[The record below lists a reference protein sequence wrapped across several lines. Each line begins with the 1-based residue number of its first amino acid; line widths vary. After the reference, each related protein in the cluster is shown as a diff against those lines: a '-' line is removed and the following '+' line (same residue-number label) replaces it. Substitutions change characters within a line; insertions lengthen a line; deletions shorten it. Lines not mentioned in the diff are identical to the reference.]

1 MNKNLPEPLTEQ
13 DKNMSDHDLLIR
25 LSERSDWVVKI
36 MGNHL
41 KHHTLFATVMLG
53 ALLTALGT
61 LFVMVV
67 F

>member
-41 KHHTLFATVMLG
+41 KHHTIFAVILG
-53 ALLTALGT
+53 SALLTVLGT
-61 LFVMVV
+61 LFTMVL
-67 F
+67 

>member
-41 KHHTLFATVMLG
+41 KHHTIFAVVILG
-53 ALLTALGT
+53 ALLTTLGT
-61 LFVMVV
+61 LFMMVL
-67 F
+67 